1 MMFRKEKV
9 SPRAFEELS
18 AYIDGQ
24 VSQEEAQAIE
34 AKLAR
39 SIHLQQ
45 AHDQIKA
52 LRAVTRALPQRKAPR
67 NFILT
72 RAEAAAVKRG
82 RNWSRAFGLAFS
94 LCAVFLVVLLG
105 YDGLSNGLFAMK
117 AEAPQMSMAED
128 MTQDYSMRDASE
140 SADESAPEFAPE
152 SAPESVPES
161 PAEMIE
167 EPVEEKALEEETVL
181 LTWGAPSAMT
191 AEGGGAMDATTAG
204 APTVSPYQLD
214 SAMALSPTQ
223 VRTTRNEPVK
233 IHLDPIT
240 GKVTICDPEHGCGYG
255 GSIQSG
261 SHPETKN
268 EFLVDPELIY
278 YDQKAGMLKLCP
290 ELGACPTAD
299 ETLIVVQAVRPG
311 EEPEEYST
319 AFPLI
324 LGMDHENEG
333 ELLSVSPQIDEGT
346 LEAAI
351 VLEETKLKDAPAGPY
366 DDDSDHQ
373 NYLRDQRVLW
383 LKIGLVGLT
392 ILFGI
397 IWLIIRRR

>member
-1 MMFRKEKV
+1 MFRKEKV

-72 RAEAAAVKRG
+72 RAEAATVKRG

-140 SADESAPEFAPE
+140 SADEFAPE

-161 PAEMIE
+161 PVEM
-167 EPVEEKALEEETVL
+167 VEEKALEDEAVL

-191 AEGGGAMDATTAG
+191 AEGGGAMEVPATGSPTA
-204 APTVSPYQLD
+204 SPYQLD

-290 ELGACPTAD
+290 EVGACPTAD

-311 EEPEEYST
+311 EEPEDYST

-333 ELLSVSPQIDEGT
+333 ELLSASPQIDEDT
-346 LEAAI
+346 LEAAT
-351 VLEETKLKDAPAGPY
+351 VLEETNLKDAPAGLY

>member
-72 RAEAAAVKRG
+72 RAEAATVKRG

-140 SADESAPEFAPE
+140 SADEFAPE

-161 PAEMIE
+161 PVEM
-167 EPVEEKALEEETVL
+167 VEEKALEDEAVL

-191 AEGGGAMDATTAG
+191 AEGGGAMEVPATGSPTA
-204 APTVSPYQLD
+204 SPYQLD

-261 SHPETKN
+261 SHPE
-268 EFLVDPELIY
+268 
-278 YDQKAGMLKLCP
+278 
-290 ELGACPTAD
+290 
-299 ETLIVVQAVRPG
+299 
-311 EEPEEYST
+311 
-319 AFPLI
+319 
-324 LGMDHENEG
+324 
-333 ELLSVSPQIDEGT
+333 
-346 LEAAI
+346 
-351 VLEETKLKDAPAGPY
+351 
-366 DDDSDHQ
+366 
-373 NYLRDQRVLW
+373 
-383 LKIGLVGLT
+383 
-392 ILFGI
+392 
-397 IWLIIRRR
+397 

>member
-1 MMFRKEKV
+1 MKITKAINL
-9 SPRAFEELS
+9 SPRAFEKLS

-45 AHDQIKA
+45 AHDQIKS

-72 RAEAAAVKRG
+72 RAEAATVKRG

-140 SADESAPEFAPE
+140 SADESAPE
-152 SAPESVPES
+152 SVPES
-161 PAEMIE
+161 PVEMVE
-167 EPVEEKALEEETVL
+167 EPVEEKALEDEAVL
-181 LTWGAPSAMT
+181 LTWGAPSAMI
-191 AEGGGAMDATTAG
+191 AEGGGTMEVPATG
-204 APTVSPYQLD
+204 SPTVSPYQLD

-223 VRTTRNEPVK
+223 VRSTRNEPIK

-311 EEPEEYST
+311 EEPEDYST

-333 ELLSVSPQIDEGT
+333 ELLSTSPQIDEGT
-346 LEAAI
+346 LEATT
-351 VLEETKLKDAPAGPY
+351 VLEETNLKDALAGPY

-383 LKIGLVGLT
+383 LKVGLVGLT

>member
-1 MMFRKEKV
+1 MFRKEKV

-72 RAEAAAVKRG
+72 RAEAATVKRG

-128 MTQDYSMRDASE
+128 MTQDYSMRDTSE
-140 SADESAPEFAPE
+140 SADESAPE
-152 SAPESVPES
+152 SAPEFAPDS
-161 PAEMIE
+161 PAEMVE
-167 EPVEEKALEEETVL
+167 EPVEEKALEDEAVL

-191 AEGGGAMDATTAG
+191 AGGGGAMEVPATG
-204 APTVSPYQLD
+204 SPTVSPYQLD
-214 SAMALSPTQ
+214 SAMALSTTQ
-223 VRTTRNEPVK
+223 VRTTRNEPIK

-268 EFLVDPELIY
+268 EFLVDPALIY

-311 EEPEEYST
+311 EEPEDYST

-351 VLEETKLKDAPAGPY
+351 VLEETNLKDAPAGPY

>member
-1 MMFRKEKV
+1 MFRKEKV

-72 RAEAAAVKRG
+72 RAEAATVKRR

-128 MTQDYSMRDASE
+128 MTQDYSMRDTSE
-140 SADESAPEFAPE
+140 SADESAPE
-152 SAPESVPES
+152 SAPEFAPDS
-161 PAEMIE
+161 PAEMVE
-167 EPVEEKALEEETVL
+167 EPVEEKALEDEAVL

-191 AEGGGAMDATTAG
+191 AEGSGTMDSTAAG
-204 APTVSPYQLD
+204 TPTVSPFQID
-214 SAMALSPTQ
+214 SAMALSTTQ

-311 EEPEEYST
+311 EEPEDYST

-333 ELLSVSPQIDEGT
+333 ELLSASPQIDEGT
-346 LEAAI
+346 LEATT
-351 VLEETKLKDAPAGPY
+351 VLEETNLKDAPAGPY

-392 ILFGI
+392 IFFGI

>member
-1 MMFRKEKV
+1 MFRKEKV

-72 RAEAAAVKRG
+72 RAEAATVKRR

-105 YDGLSNGLFAMK
+105 YDGVSNGLFAMK
-117 AEAPQMSMAED
+117 ADAPQMSMAED

-140 SADESAPEFAPE
+140 SADESAPE
-152 SAPESVPES
+152 SAPEFAPDS
-161 PAEMIE
+161 PAEMVE

-191 AEGGGAMDATTAG
+191 AEGSGTMDSTAAG
-204 APTVSPYQLD
+204 TPTVSPFQID
-214 SAMALSPTQ
+214 SAMALSTTQ

-268 EFLVDPELIY
+268 EFLVDPALIY

-311 EEPEEYST
+311 EEPEDYST

-333 ELLSVSPQIDEGT
+333 ELLSASPQIDEVT

-351 VLEETKLKDAPAGPY
+351 VLEETNLKDAPAGPY

>member
-1 MMFRKEKV
+1 MKITKAINL
-9 SPRAFEELS
+9 SPRAFEKLS

-72 RAEAAAVKRG
+72 RAEAATVKRG

-140 SADESAPEFAPE
+140 SADES
-152 SAPESVPES
+152 VPES
-161 PAEMIE
+161 PVEMVE
-167 EPVEEKALEEETVL
+167 EPVEEKALEDEAVL

-191 AEGGGAMDATTAG
+191 AEGGGTMEVPATG
-204 APTVSPYQLD
+204 SPTVSPYQLD

-223 VRTTRNEPVK
+223 VRSTRNEPIK

-311 EEPEEYST
+311 EEPEDYST

-333 ELLSVSPQIDEGT
+333 ELLSTSPQIDEGT
-346 LEAAI
+346 LEATT
-351 VLEETKLKDAPAGPY
+351 VLEETNLKDALAGPY

-383 LKIGLVGLT
+383 LKVGLVGLT

>member
-1 MMFRKEKV
+1 MTKAINL
-9 SPRAFEELS
+9 SPRAFEKLS

-366 DDDSDHQ
+366 DDDSDHK

>member
-1 MMFRKEKV
+1 MKMTKAINL
-9 SPRAFEELS
+9 SPRAFEKLS

-72 RAEAAAVKRG
+72 RAEAATVKRG

-105 YDGLSNGLFAMK
+105 YNGLSNGLFAMK

-140 SADESAPEFAPE
+140 STDESAPE
-152 SAPESVPES
+152 SAPESVLES

-167 EPVEEKALEEETVL
+167 EPVEEKALEDEAVL

-191 AEGGGAMDATTAG
+191 AEGGGTMEVPATG
-204 APTVSPYQLD
+204 SPTVSPYQLD

-223 VRTTRNEPVK
+223 VRSTRNEPVK